1 MKTRPFLFRAKRA
14 DNGEFVEGDLIHGV
28 SAKMGKMYILH
39 IVPNLASLKG
49 CDPLDGYEVIPE
61 TVTQFTGITDKN
73 GIKVFEGDVVK
84 HKFRRVWSEQEH
96 TSTVVWNDKFM
107 CYYLFDGVCN
117 HRMREDVV
125 YEVIRNIF

>member
-28 SAKMGKMYILH
+28 SVRMGRMYILP
-39 IVPNLASLKG
+39 IVSNLAYLKG
-49 CDPLDGYEVIPE
+49 CDPIDGYEVTPE

-73 GIKVFEGDVVK
+73 GTKVFEGDVVK
-84 HKFRRVWSEQEH
+84 HKFRRIWSVQEH
-96 TSTVVWNDKFM
+96 TSTVVWNDEFM

-125 YEVIRNIF
+125 YEVIGNIF